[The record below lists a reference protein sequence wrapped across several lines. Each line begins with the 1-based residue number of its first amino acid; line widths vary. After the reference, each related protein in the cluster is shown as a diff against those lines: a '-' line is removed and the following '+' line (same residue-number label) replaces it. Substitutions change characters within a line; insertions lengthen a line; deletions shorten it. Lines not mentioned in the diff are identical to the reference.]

1 VSDIPTPTKQEVR
14 AALWERG
21 ILQWKLHPVQK
32 QMYDIF
38 LAAAPN
44 SILVW
49 LLARQ
54 TGKSYCLTVIA
65 CEQALKK
72 PKSIIKLLTD
82 TKLHVESIFIP
93 LFDHVLEDCPEHLK
107 PHYHKNKYVYMFP
120 NGSQIQLAGSD
131 NGHYERLRGQKTDL
145 VLVDEAGFCSKLND
159 IVKSVLLPT
168 TTHTGGKIIL
178 ASTPSEDP
186 YHEFNGFIEE
196 AELNGNLVKKT
207 IYENPLLKKEQIDN
221 IIKQMGGVTNTKF
234 RREYLVEI
242 IRDETNVVFPEFND
256 ERQGRIVSEWD
267 KPVHYDAY
275 VGMDLGGT
283 KDLTAI
289 IYMYYDF
296 INDKVVVED
305 EIIVDHSKMTIPELT
320 AAAVAKEIELYTN
333 ILTNEF
339 NEPKMR
345 VSDINEIATQE
356 IYRQSENKL
365 YFRKAQKDDKKM
377 AVNMLRTLIQQEK
390 LVINPKC
397 ETLIRHLGNCKWKR
411 SRSSDVTVFG
421 RSPDNGHYDAVDAL
435 IYGIRSINFQRNPYP
450 AGWDMNLSRENTFI
464 RNPDVFSS
472 TSGGN
477 PVTVFK
483 KIFNKKS

>member
-1 VSDIPTPTKQEVR
+1 VSENLTKTEIR
-14 AALWERG
+14 SALWERG
-21 ILQWKLHPVQK
+21 VLEWKLHPVQK
-32 QMYDIF
+32 EMYDTYMS
-38 LAAAPN
+38 AEAN

-65 CEQALKK
+65 CEQAMRK

-82 TKLHVESIFIP
+82 TKLHVESIFLP
-93 LFDHVLEDCPEHLK
+93 LFDLILEDCPDHLK
-107 PHYHKNKYVYMFP
+107 PTYHKNKYVYVFP

-186 YHEFNGFIEE
+186 YHDFNEFIEE

-207 IYENPLLKKEQIDN
+207 IYDNPMLGQKQIDN
-221 IIKQMGGVTNTKF
+221 IIKQMGGVENSKF

-242 IRDETNVVFPEFND
+242 IRDETNVVFPEFD
-256 ERQGRIVSEWD
+256 EVRKENIVMEWD

-275 VGMDLGGT
+275 VGMDLGGA
-283 KDLTAI
+283 KDLTAVLFA
-289 IYMYYDF
+289 YYDF
-296 INDKVVVED
+296 TMDKVVVES
-305 EIIVDHSKMTIPELT
+305 EIIVDHGKVTLPSFVNSI
-320 AAAVAKEIELYTN
+320 IETEKRLYTN
-333 ILTNEF
+333 KLTNEF
-339 NEPKMR
+339 NPPRMR

-356 IYRQSENKL
+356 IARLSSNQL
-365 YFRKAQKDDKKM
+365 YFSKARKDDKDM

-390 LVINPKC
+390 LVINPEC
-397 ETLIRHLGNCKWKR
+397 VTLIRHLTNCKWR
-411 SRSSDVTVFG
+411 NSRSNNVKVFS
-421 RSPDNGHYDAVDAL
+421 RSPDDGHYDAVDAL
-435 IYGIRSINFQRNPYP
+435 IYLIRSINYRKNPYP
-450 AGWDMNLSRENTFI
+450 AGYGKNLRPE
-464 RNPDVFSS
+464 DVFIVNPEAYSGV
-472 TSGGN
+472 TSGN
-477 PVTVFK
+477 PVDVFK
-483 KIFNKKS
+483 KVFNKKSVD